1 MWQKK
6 ETTNRE
12 PISMEEYLNKRKSER
27 KESDKETLNP
37 LCMEGGQ
44 WILAELYM

>member
-6 ETTNRE
+6 ENTNRE

-27 KESDKETLNP
+27 KEREKETLNP
-37 LCMEGGQ
+37 LGAEGGQ
-44 WILAELYM
+44 WIWAELYM